1 VNKVDPIIG
10 GSLPMQYSPQQ
21 RLLPSADGS
30 SLPELQDG
38 FARGSKNESTFAQ
51 ADALKRMA
59 AQNGKNEVKR
69 VEGFSPRG
77 VEEFSDLAL
86 NGLGSKEIIYL
97 GV

>member
-1 VNKVDPIIG
+1 VDPIIS
-10 GSLPMQYSPQQ
+10 GSMPVHYGSPQQ
-21 RLLPSADGS
+21 RLSRAGEGDLLSGRTD
-30 SLPELQDG
+30 E
-38 FARGSKNESTFAQ
+38 FATSSKNETSFAQ